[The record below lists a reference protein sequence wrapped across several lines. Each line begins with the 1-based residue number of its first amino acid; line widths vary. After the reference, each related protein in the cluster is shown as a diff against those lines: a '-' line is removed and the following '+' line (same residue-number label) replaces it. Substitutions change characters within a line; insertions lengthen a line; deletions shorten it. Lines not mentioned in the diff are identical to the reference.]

1 MKNKFKFLVI
11 VMILLAMTGIVSAA
25 DGTGTETTETFF
37 TGLSPLIGA
46 AVYGSYM
53 YYLRNKKE
61 GETFSIEKFLPT
73 LLTGV
78 VIAIFLYLSGVGE
91 ITSLTIDA
99 QLVAIM
105 PVVAESGIIT
115 FLVSTGL
122 YGAVIGYFD
131 QFVKDFG
138 GSHAVETTAATTTT
152 TTTTTVPVTNTVTAT
167 TPTVTEPVNL
177 PDGGCTV
184 NPSIGGKVFHLIYGI
199 PSPVTVS
206 FALDA
211 TQPTADHS
219 GYVSVDIDW
228 NDGTFQL
235 VPLVKGHA
243 DVEHTFKFVPI
254 AHYTGMTFNPV
265 FTFNENT
272 GEKMVVNGEGRTVEI
287 GVESP

>member
-25 DGTGTETTETFF
+25 DGTGTETTLGYLNFLKF
-37 TGLSPLIGA
+37 TMA
-46 AVYGSYM
+46 AVITASLG
-53 YYLRNKKE
+53 YYNAHRKT
-61 GETFSIEKFLPT
+61 GEAFDWNKFLPVVYMGI
-73 LLTGV
+73 LASFVLWYFGLTEISAYNIQAWIEQYAPILEAGGLGQILISAGSLGTIAAIGQQLWKKIFPPATETV
-78 VIAIFLYLSGVGE
+78 VV
-91 ITSLTIDA
+91 TNN
-99 QLVAIM
+99 
-105 PVVAESGIIT
+105 
-115 FLVSTGL
+115 
-122 YGAVIGYFD
+122 
-131 QFVKDFG
+131 
-138 GSHAVETTAATTTT
+138 TTTTTPASTTTT
-152 TTTTTVPVTNTVTAT
+152 TTTPASSD
-167 TPTVTEPVNL
+167 PVNL

-184 NPSIGGKVFHLIYGI
+184 NPSLGGKVFHLIYGL
-199 PSPVTVS
+199 PSPATIA

-211 TQPTADHS
+211 TQPAADHS
-219 GYVSVDIDW
+219 GYVSCDIDW

-243 DVEHTFKFVPI
+243 DVDHTFKFVPI